1 MKRIRLYLPNVLL
14 TFLLVFFLLGS
25 ELTMLASR
33 VALNADAFALVE
45 QQQDLGGKAYS
56 TLETYFNTRSNSTG
70 IPAEVFLAAVDR
82 DAVGRGIHASVEAAF
97 AYLNGRADSFSYT
110 MDFTA
115 LEDSVNA
122 FFSDY
127 AEAGGYEKDAV
138 YEQKVASVIAEA
150 EGEILF
156 VTDTFKFSVL
166 EENGWLGRLRKAV
179 SYLDLLQTVCLAGT
193 AVILVLL
200 LLCNLRQ
207 FAHMAYWLG
216 LAGLIGGLL
225 LLVPAVYIQATDFFS
240 GFAIK
245 DPQIFAAVVG
255 FLQLL
260 TQRALMMAIATAA
273 AGLVLLV
280 LFAVLHSHKE
290 KAQES

>member
-1 MKRIRLYLPNVLL
+1 MAYGNKKILINQFDSMKKWVDYMHNFGEEEYLWV
-14 TFLLVFFLLGS
+14 
-25 ELTMLASR
+25 
-33 VALNADAFALVE
+33 
-45 QQQDLGGKAYS
+45 GGKQFGDWLGLDAHEGSYTGATDKTLIATAFYAHS
-56 TLETYFNTRSNSTG
+56 TYLTQRT
-70 IPAEVFLAAVDR
+70 AEVL
-82 DAVGRGIHASVEAAF
+82 
-97 AYLNGRADSFSYT
+97 
-110 MDFTA
+110 
-115 LEDSVNA
+115 
-122 FFSDY
+122 
-127 AEAGGYEKDAV
+127 GYEKDAV

-260 TQRALMMAIATAA
+260 TQRALVMAIATAA